1 VSRHSRNVTIL
12 AAAVAV
18 LTACSTKEAAV
29 ATRADESQATAGS
42 APMEPPAAAA
52 PMPVAEAEEGAASAD
67 RAKRGGL
74 NAYDG
79 DDAPKGGGGD
89 KADAAGAAPDK
100 PSRSWFPETFL
111 FAPLVVTDASGA
123 AVVPVTIPDRLTG
136 YRILALAHSRGGAQA
151 GAVASLTS
159 TLPVYVEPVVPVFLH
174 AGDSVRLPVQVV
186 NTTEAAVTRALRV
199 TATGAAAIVTG
210 GGGTVSVPARSSA
223 VSYATL
229 TATRPGAIRLEAV
242 LDGADGVVRTIEVR
256 PVGKPTVL
264 AASGTLAAPRSIP
277 LTGPVSATPGTDRV
291 HLQVFPGALA
301 ILRSELGATL
311 GRGGVAEDAFALLL
325 AGRAPELLRSLG
337 DEPDAAA
344 LRRLRIL
351 ASQRVM
357 RHAMTLDAARA
368 SLIAEAALAH
378 PTDPL
383 LSNLGVRAVQHLAA
397 NQLPDGTCGGETGW
411 TLQRLLVA
419 TADCARAAAGEP
431 SVRLRAASAIERSA
445 AAIDDPYTAA
455 ALLAAGVARGEL
467 ADALRGRVMAALV
480 KAADGSQ
487 SLPVPEHVVRA
498 DGARPST
505 VEATALAILALEG
518 HAAAPLA
525 DLGATVLGAYTPGPG
540 WGDGRANLV
549 AITAVLRLFKDPM
562 PPATAI
568 TLRQGDVVVAR
579 GELGKEQIR
588 SIVTLEASGL
598 DTSGAHTWTVEATP
612 AVPGLGFAL
621 AISSWGPWPAAR
633 AGTGIALELQAPA
646 AAVGKPAELRV
657 RAVAPA
663 GRTMTATL
671 ALPAGV
677 QADTVQLDGL
687 VQAGTIQRYRAMAGA
702 VELVLP
708 ALSPGQAALF
718 PVRVVP
724 TLAGTVSSGASVLRV
739 DGAGGAEVA
748 AAPLRWTIAR

>member
-1 VSRHSRNVTIL
+1 MNR
-12 AAAVAV
+12 AAVVIASAALV
-18 LTACSTKEAAV
+18 SSCNSKEASPAQMFQ
-29 ATRADESQATAGS
+29 ADESTATAGA
-42 APMEPPAAAA
+42 APMEPPAA
-52 PMPVAEAEEGAASAD
+52 PSPVAAEAEEGGVGAD
-67 RAKRGGL
+67 RAKREGL

-89 KADAAGAAPDK
+89 KAGAAAPDK

-123 AVVPVTIPDRLTG
+123 AAVPVTIPDRLTG

-199 TATGAAAIVTG
+199 TATGATITG
-210 GGGTVSVPARSSA
+210 GGGTITVPPRSSA
-223 VSYATL
+223 ISYATL

-264 AASGTLAAPRSIP
+264 TASGTLAAPRSIP
-277 LTGPVSATPGTDRV
+277 LTGPTSATPGTDRV

-301 ILRSELGATL
+301 ILRSELGTSL

-431 SVRLRAASAIERSA
+431 SVRLRAASAIERNA
-445 AAIDDPYTAA
+445 TAIDDPYTAA
-455 ALLAAGVARGEL
+455 ALLAAGVARGAL
-467 ADALRGRVMAALV
+467 ADALRARVMAALV

-505 VEATALAILALEG
+505 IEASALAILALDG

-540 WGDGRANLV
+540 WGDGRTNLV

-579 GELGKEQIR
+579 GELGKDQIR

-612 AVPGLGFAL
+612 PVPGLGFAL
-621 AISSWGPWPAAR
+621 AVTSWGPWPAPR
-633 AGTGIALELQAPA
+633 AGTGLALELQAPA
-646 AAVGKPAELRV
+646 AVVGKPAELRV

-663 GRTMTATL
+663 GRAMTVTL

-677 QADTVQLDGL
+677 QADTVQLDQL
-687 VQAGTIQRYRAMAGA
+687 VQAGTVQRYRAMAGA
-702 VELVLP
+702 IELALP
-708 ALSPGQAALF
+708 ALGAGQAAPF
-718 PVRVVP
+718 AVRVVP
-724 TLAGTVSSGASVLRV
+724 TLAGTVSSGASILRV

-748 AAPLRWTIAR
+748 AAPVRWTIAR

>member
-1 VSRHSRNVTIL
+1 MNR
-12 AAAVAV
+12 AALVIA
-18 LTACSTKEAAV
+18 TAALVGSCNSKD
-29 ATRADESQATAGS
+29 ATQAQMFRDESQATAGS
-42 APMEPPAAAA
+42 APMEPPAMAA
-52 PMPVAEAEEGAASAD
+52 PSPVAAEAEEGGVGAD
-67 RAKRGGL
+67 RAKREGL

-89 KADAAGAAPDK
+89 KAGGAAPDK

-123 AVVPVTIPDRLTG
+123 AAVPVTIPDRLTG

-199 TATGAAAIVTG
+199 TATGATGLTITG
-210 GGGTVSVPARSSA
+210 GGGTISVPPRSSA
-223 VSYATL
+223 ISYPTL

-264 AASGTLAAPRSIP
+264 TASGTLAAPRSIP
-277 LTGPVSATPGTDRV
+277 LTGPTSATPGSDRV

-301 ILRSELGATL
+301 ILRSELGTSL

-431 SVRLRAASAIERSA
+431 SVRLRAASAIERNA

-455 ALLAAGVARGEL
+455 ALLAAGVARGAL
-467 ADALRGRVMAALV
+467 ADALRARVMAALV

-505 VEATALAILALEG
+505 VEASALAILALDG

-540 WGDGRANLV
+540 WGDGRTNLV

-621 AISSWGPWPAAR
+621 AVTSWGPWPAPR
-633 AGTGIALELQAPA
+633 AGTGLALELQAPA
-646 AAVGKPAELRV
+646 AVVGKPADLRV

-663 GRTMTATL
+663 GRAMTVTL
-671 ALPAGV
+671 GLAAGV
-677 QADTVQLDGL
+677 QADTVQLDQL
-687 VQAGTIQRYRAMAGA
+687 VQAGTVQRYRAMAGA
-702 VELVLP
+702 IELALP
-708 ALSPGQAALF
+708 ALGAGQAALF
-718 PVRVVP
+718 AVRVVP
-724 TLAGTVSSGASVLRV
+724 TLAGTVSSGASILRV
-739 DGAGGAEVA
+739 DGAEVA
-748 AAPLRWTIAR
+748 AAPVRWTIAR